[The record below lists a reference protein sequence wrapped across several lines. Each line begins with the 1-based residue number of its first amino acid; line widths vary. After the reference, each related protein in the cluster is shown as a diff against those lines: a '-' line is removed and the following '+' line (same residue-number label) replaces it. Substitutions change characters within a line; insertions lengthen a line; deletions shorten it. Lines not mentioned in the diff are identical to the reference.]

1 MNKDI
6 SKWLIFDGCV
16 TLQFEIDH
24 DDGDLLFVLSKLIQW
39 LMLQFGCGDWTKK
52 TKKLLQFEFVSARWW
67 SVTLSYPL
75 NTARRTR

>member
-39 LMLQFGCGDWTKK
+39 FNDSVWLWWPEQR
-52 TKKLLQFEFVSARWW
+52 KLRNCCNLNL
-67 SVTLSYPL
+67 SVQDDDL
-75 NTARRTR
+75 